1 MSEWPARDPVL
12 RWLRV
17 LAVLAI
23 LALVVLIVGVGVIA
37 NRPVDL
43 PLVGL
48 LLGVVLLQ
56 LGYEVIIPGL
66 TRPKDDDD
74 DRADD

>member
-1 MSEWPARDPVL
+1 MSDWPSWDPVL

-23 LALVVLIVGVGVIA
+23 LGLVILIVGVGVIA
-37 NRPVDL
+37 ARPIDL
-43 PLVGL
+43 PLVAL
-48 LLGVVLLQ
+48 LCGVVLLQ

-66 TRPKDDDD
+66 TKPKDDDD
-74 DRADD
+74 E

>member
-1 MSEWPARDPVL
+1 MSDWPSRDPVL

-23 LALVVLIVGVGVIA
+23 LGLVILIVGVGVIA
-37 NRPVDL
+37 DRPIDL
-43 PLVGL
+43 PLVAL
-48 LLGVVLLQ
+48 LCGVVLLQ

-66 TRPKDDDD
+66 TKSKDDDD
-74 DRADD
+74 E